1 MPSSLRLRWVALS
14 LVFGCVAIHSAQA
27 TPIKPKPE
35 DVIKQLTRPRMVF
48 PAARAGWNGPEPND
62 QNRSF
67 NVLLEQYGP
76 EGSSRTA
83 RASLIEAAQPDLRI
97 FAAIGMAILL
107 MRVLRTREQLRVLAR
122 ATSSPD
128 SRNQLNT
135 APAAQERKEFKA
147 A

>member
-1 MPSSLRLRWVALS
+1 MPIALRVRWIALS
-14 LVFGCVAIHSAQA
+14 LVFGCITVHSTHA

-76 EGSSRTA
+76 EGSTRAA
-83 RASLIEAAQPDLRI
+83 RASLLEAAAPDFRI
-97 FAAIGMAILL
+97 FAALGLAVLL
-107 MRVLRTREQLRVLAR
+107 MRVLRNREQLRLLAR

-128 SRNQLNT
+128 NGNQLT
-135 APAAQERKEFKA
+135 TPAAQEGKELKA

>member
-1 MPSSLRLRWVALS
+1 MPCTLRLRWAALS
-14 LVFGCVAIHSAQA
+14 LIFGCVAIHSAQA
-27 TPIKPKPE
+27 TPIKAKPE

-67 NVLLEQYGP
+67 NLLLEQYGP
-76 EGSSRTA
+76 EGSTRAA

-107 MRVLRTREQLRVLAR
+107 MRVLRSREQLRVLAR

-128 SRNQLNT
+128 NGNQLT
-135 APAAQERKEFKA
+135 TPAAEPKELKA